1 MAPAMPTRSPSS
13 LTSALGASAARRFL
27 SQRWELLVL
36 AAILGISLFFRIYG
50 IAWDGGTLF
59 HPDER
64 AIIVKVHELNFPT
77 HDLSSLFTK
86 ESPLNPHWFPYGSFP
101 LYVLKF
107 VAWLAPPF
115 LHQPDLAR
123 LAEVGRALSAVFD
136 TFTILLVYLTG
147 ARLFGKVT
155 GLLGAALIGLA
166 ALHIQQ
172 SHFMVTDV
180 MLAAFLMASFF
191 FLTRVM
197 EGGRRRHFLLAAI
210 FFGLALAT
218 KISAAPFA
226 LAFVVA
232 GLLYA
237 RQRGL
242 TPEDRRLRGGQA
254 WRGLLTA
261 ALVAGLVFVA
271 AQPYAII
278 DWARF
283 TGDVT
288 EQSEMVRRIRDYP
301 YTRQY
306 IDTTPYLYQA
316 RQLATWGV
324 GLPAG
329 LLLWGGF
336 LASLIVAARRRD
348 PRHILLLSWAVP
360 YFLITGGFDV
370 KFMRYMIPLTPF
382 LAIIAGALMTAA
394 VRWARERRRPLL
406 QWALVTACGSALA
419 LTLLYAVSYVRI
431 YARPHPAQAAA
442 AWLRENT
449 PPNAVFA
456 KEHWEEGLP
465 NLPGHPIIELELYN
479 DDHEGKRRQVMDRL
493 VQADYLVFYSNRL
506 YATIPRL
513 PEPYPFTSA
522 YYEMLFSGNLGF
534 ELAHWESSYPNL
546 FGVSLKNDTFARQ
559 DLPEPRALQ
568 DYRQTSR
575 QLNLGFAD
583 ESFTVYDHPLVL
595 IFKKTVAGP
604 PQEQL
609 AFFDRTLPKIS
620 AAPASATE
628 GIGLLLS
635 PDEAQRQQAGGT
647 WSRLFSRGLGS
658 GWATALWYAVVQL
671 MFLVALPLTWV
682 VFRRLPDR
690 GYLLGKMLGV
700 LLATYIPWI
709 LASTHILP
717 FTRLSIG
724 VGLLAIAAASAL
736 ALWRTRAALLPW
748 LRANLRLVLAC
759 ELLFLTA
766 FLAFTAI
773 RAWNPDLWHP
783 YRGGE
788 KPMDF
793 AYFNA
798 VARSSWMPPYDP
810 WFSGGYLNYYYFG
823 QFMNA
828 AIAKFTGIMPAVAV
842 NLAVPLF
849 FALTVAG
856 AFSIAYNLAA
866 LARQRLPQARLPSA
880 LWAGLA
886 AAVFVAIAGNLD
898 GLAQLFQGTQRW
910 LTGDPF
916 GQFDFWRSSR
926 MMPDSLQGITEFPF
940 FTFLFADPHAHLFV
954 IPLTLLALGLSLALL
969 LEGKALLRHVPLTIA
984 ALALTLG
991 AILATNRWDVLA
1003 YALIACVSILAAEYH
1018 ARGPSWEML
1027 RAAVIKVAG
1036 LALLSLLLFFPYL
1049 YHYQPPPPGGG
1060 DPWLLSRL
1068 PLPAGLGELFTRT
1081 PYSSPLWRYL
1091 LIHGLFIAI
1100 LLSFLVWEFLLPYR
1114 SALRRGFVTLT
1125 LAWPRTL
1132 PGIRTIVGI
1141 ALTVLAF
1148 VSFLAGYITIAFL
1161 LLLLL
1166 LIGALAWRQ
1175 LARRDAGMPP
1185 KIFLYIVVAAALLI
1199 GIFVDR
1205 YQLNSPTEVER
1216 MNTVFKFYL
1225 QAWVML
1231 AVASAYTL
1239 WRFGLGGEIAVRPF
1253 RWLWRAGI
1261 SVLLIGVLIYP
1272 IMAVPVRA
1280 RDRFNPM
1287 PPTLNGE
1294 AFQQE
1299 ALFRDFNN
1307 KGAIEFS
1314 HDLAAIHWLED
1325 NVQGSPVIIEGIT
1338 PLYRWGNRVS
1348 VYTGL
1353 PAVIGWDWHQT
1364 QQRFKWRTA
1373 VDQRRRDVELF
1384 YTTSIAANAAAVL
1397 DRYRVSY
1404 VYVGELERLYY
1415 PASGIAKFETLLG
1428 GRLAPVYRTE
1438 KVQIYRVLPTR

>member
-1 MAPAMPTRSPSS
+1 M
-13 LTSALGASAARRFL
+13 
-27 SQRWELLVL
+27 L
-36 AAILGISLFFRIYG
+36 AGIIGLSLFFRIYG
-50 IAWDGGTLF
+50 IGWDGGGLF

-86 ESPLNPHWFPYGSFP
+86 DSPLNPHWFPYGSFP

-107 VAWLAPPF
+107 VAWLTPPF

-123 LAEVGRALSAVFD
+123 LAEVGRAVSAVFD
-136 TFTILLVYLTG
+136 TLTVLLVYLVG
-147 ARLFGKVT
+147 ARLFGRIA
-155 GLLGAALIGLA
+155 GLLGAAIIALA

-191 FLTRVM
+191 YLTRVM
-197 EGGRRRHFLLAAI
+197 ESGRRRHFLLAAI

-218 KISAAPFA
+218 KVSAAPFA
-226 LAFVVA
+226 LAFVTA
-232 GLLYA
+232 ALLFV

-242 TPEDRRLRGGQA
+242 PLEERRRRGGQA
-254 WRGLLTA
+254 WRGLLLA
-261 ALVAGLVFVA
+261 AGVAGLVFIV
-271 AQPYAII
+271 AQPYGLI

-306 IDTTPYLYQA
+306 INTTAYLYQA

-336 LASLIVAARRRD
+336 LFSIVVVARRRD
-348 PRHILLLSWAVP
+348 PRHILMLSWAIP

-382 LAIIAGALMTAA
+382 LAMMAGSMMTAS
-394 VRWARERRRPLL
+394 VRWAQQRRRPFFHPRAV
-406 QWALVTACGSALA
+406 QAVFALA
-419 LTLLYAVSYVRI
+419 MVLTLLYAVAYVRI

-449 PPNAVFA
+449 VPNAVFA

-465 NLPGHPIIELELYN
+465 NLSGHPVIELELYN
-479 DDHEGKRRQVMDRL
+479 DDTVSKRRQTIDGL
-493 VQADYLVFYSNRL
+493 AQADYLVFYSNRL

-513 PEPYPFTSA
+513 PERYPFTTA
-522 YYEMLFSGNLGF
+522 YYELLFSGQLGYG
-534 ELAHWESSYPNL
+534 LAHWESSYPNL

-559 DLPEPRALQ
+559 GLPEPQALH

-575 QLNLGFAD
+575 QINLGFAD

-595 IFKKTVAGP
+595 IFKKTVVGTAE
-604 PQEQL
+604 EQ
-609 AFFDRTLPKIS
+609 ATFFDGKLPAIS
-620 AAPASATE
+620 DAPPATTE

-635 PDEAQRQQAGGT
+635 PEEAQRQQEGGT
-647 WSRLFSRGLGS
+647 WSDLFHRGLGS
-658 GWATALWYAVVQL
+658 GWAAALWYGVVQL
-671 MFLVALPLTWV
+671 MFLVALPLTFL

-700 LLATYIPWI
+700 LLAAYIPWL
-709 LASTHILP
+709 LASTGVLS
-717 FTRLSIG
+717 FSRLSIG

-736 ALWRTRAALLPW
+736 ALWRSRAALLPW
-748 LRANLRLVLAC
+748 LRANLRLIVAA
-759 ELLFLTA
+759 ETLFLLA

-828 AIAKFTGIMPAVAV
+828 AIAKFTGIMPAIAI
-842 NLAVPLF
+842 NLAIPLF

-866 LARQRLPQARLPSA
+866 LARQRLPQHRLPSA
-880 LWAGLA
+880 MWAGLA
-886 AAVFVAIAGNLD
+886 AAVFVAVAGNLD
-898 GLAQLFQGTQRW
+898 GLGQLFQGTQRW
-910 LTGDPF
+910 FTGMAF
-916 GQFDFWRSSR
+916 GPFDFWRSSR
-926 MMPDSLQGITEFPF
+926 MMESSLQGITEFPF

-954 IPLTLLALGLSLALL
+954 IPLTLLALGLSLALM
-969 LEGKALLRHVPLTIA
+969 LEGKALLRQVPLTVG

-991 AILATNRWDVLA
+991 AILATNSWDVLA
-1003 YALIACVSILAAEYH
+1003 YGLIAAVAIVVAEYH
-1018 ARGPSWEML
+1018 ARGPSWAML
-1027 RAAVIKVAG
+1027 LAALIKIAG
-1036 LALLSLLLFFPYL
+1036 LALLALLLFLPFL
-1049 YHYQPPPPGGG
+1049 SHYEPPPPGGG
-1060 DPWLLSRL
+1060 NAWLLSRL
-1068 PLPAGLGELFTRT
+1068 PLPVGLGDLFMRT
-1081 PYSSPLWRYL
+1081 PYKTPLWRYL
-1091 LIHGLFIAI
+1091 VVHGLFIAT
-1100 LLSFLVWEFLLPYR
+1100 LLSFLVWESLLPYR
-1114 SALRRGFVTLT
+1114 DTLRRGFVTLT
-1125 LAWPRTL
+1125 LAWPRTMPSL
-1132 PGIRTIVGI
+1132 RTAVGI
-1141 ALTVLAF
+1141 AVAVLALI
-1148 VSFLAGYITIAFL
+1148 SFAAGYVTIAFL
-1161 LLLLL
+1161 LFLLLL
-1166 LIGALAWRQ
+1166 LGALTWRQ
-1175 LARRDAGMPP
+1175 LARRDSGMPP
-1185 KIFLYIVVAAALLI
+1185 KLFLYIVVATALLI

-1231 AVASAYTL
+1231 AVASAYAL
-1239 WRFGLGGEIAVRPF
+1239 WRFRFGGEIAVRPW
-1253 RWLWRAGI
+1253 RWLWRGGM

-1272 IMAVPVRA
+1272 IMATSARA

-1294 AFQQE
+1294 AFMRE
-1299 ALFRDFNN
+1299 ALFRDFDD
-1307 KGAIEFS
+1307 KGTIELS
-1314 HDLAAIHWLED
+1314 HDLDAIHWLED
-1325 NVQGSPVIIEGIT
+1325 NVAGSPVIIEGIT

-1353 PAVIGWDWHQT
+1353 PAVIGWDWHQS
-1364 QQRFKWRTA
+1364 QQRFEWRSA
-1373 VDQRRRDVELF
+1373 VDQRRRDVDLF
-1384 YTTSIAANAAAVL
+1384 YTTSRVEDAVAVL

-1404 VYVGELERLYY
+1404 VYVGELEGLYY
-1415 PASGIAKFETLLG
+1415 PEAGIAKFETLLG
-1428 GRLAPVYRTE
+1428 GRLSPVYRTE
-1438 KVQIYRVLPTR
+1438 KVQIYRVQPPG